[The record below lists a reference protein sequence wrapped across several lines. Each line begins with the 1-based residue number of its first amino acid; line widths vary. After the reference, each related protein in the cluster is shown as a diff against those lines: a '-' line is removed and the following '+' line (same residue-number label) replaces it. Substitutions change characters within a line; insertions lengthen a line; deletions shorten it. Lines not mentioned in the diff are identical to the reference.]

1 MIKRL
6 VFVFFIVLF
15 SGCASFHETYKPLYQ
30 AKPEI
35 EDLK

>member
-1 MIKRL
+1 MIRNL
-6 VFVFFIVLF
+6 TFILLIVLF